1 MVNSAKNHVLVVVSF
16 LELGEFYRYL
26 SNVNMDG

>member
-1 MVNSAKNHVLVVVSF
+1 MVNSAKNNVLVVSF

-26 SNVNMDG
+26 NIVNMDG